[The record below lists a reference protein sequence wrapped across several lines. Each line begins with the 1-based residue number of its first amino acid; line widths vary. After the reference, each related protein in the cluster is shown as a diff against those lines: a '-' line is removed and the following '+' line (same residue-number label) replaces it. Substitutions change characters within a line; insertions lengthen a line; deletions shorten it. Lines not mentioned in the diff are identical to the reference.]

1 MISPDDGD
9 PNESEVPIRTPFPYE
24 RHMVVA
30 KDRRNIAML
39 FASLLT
45 VIKTR
50 LTARREPRRGHSNID
65 GMTWRDLTDIG
76 VEML

>member
-1 MISPDDGD
+1 
-9 PNESEVPIRTPFPYE
+9 
-24 RHMVVA
+24 MVAA

-45 VIKTR
+45 VIKAR
-50 LTARREPRRGHSNID
+50 LTARREPRRGHSSID

-76 VEML
+76 VERL